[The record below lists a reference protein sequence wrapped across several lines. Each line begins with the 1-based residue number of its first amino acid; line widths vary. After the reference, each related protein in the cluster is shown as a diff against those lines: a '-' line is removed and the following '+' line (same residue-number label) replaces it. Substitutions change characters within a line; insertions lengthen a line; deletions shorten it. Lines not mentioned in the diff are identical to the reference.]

1 MSSAT
6 TYPPVYRAIPA
17 PERRFGY
24 SVAASSI
31 VHGLLIIVLASVRPT
46 FTLSPSLLG
55 LAGTLQVQL
64 TEQTV
69 PVIEPLPEPM
79 APIAVPRFL
88 PTPEPVVLEAL
99 LRNAPVPESAAS
111 GTVTAQPLVVRQG
124 PPNPNGSVAVGPLG
138 NPERVSVATAARLT
152 QRFPVRAARP
162 PMPRGA
168 VITGYPVEAAR
179 SHISARIAAILTIDA
194 AGKIVPQ
201 DTRLVPDDPMFHA
214 AVLAAID
221 GAVFTPAE
229 LDGDPMPYWLILEFV
244 FRIDPPSGNA
254 PAGAPR

>member
-6 TYPPVYRAIPA
+6 TYPLAYQAMPA

-24 SVAASSI
+24 SVAASAAL
-31 VHGLLIIVLASVRPT
+31 HGLLIVALATVRPT
-46 FTLSPSLLG
+46 LTLSPNLLG
-55 LAGTLQVQL
+55 LPGPLQVQL
-64 TEQTV
+64 KEEIA
-69 PVIEPLPEPM
+69 PVIEPMPEPM

-88 PTPEPVVLEAL
+88 PTPEPIALEAL
-99 LRNAPVPESAAS
+99 IRDPPVPASAAS
-111 GTVTAQPLVVRQG
+111 GTVTTQPLVVRQG
-124 PPNPNGSVAVGPLG
+124 PPNMNGSVAVGPLG
-138 NPERVSVATAARLT
+138 SPERVSVATAARLA

-162 PMPRGA
+162 PLPRGA
-168 VITGYPVEAAR
+168 VITSYPLEAAR
-179 SHISARIAAILTIDA
+179 SHVSARIAAILTIDA
-194 AGKIVPQ
+194 AGKVVPQ

-221 GAVFTPAE
+221 GAAFTPAE

-254 PAGAPR
+254 PAGVPR

>member
-6 TYPPVYRAIPA
+6 TYPLAYQAMPA

-24 SVAASSI
+24 SVAASAAL
-31 VHGLLIIVLASVRPT
+31 HGLLIVALATVRPT
-46 FTLSPSLLG
+46 LTLSPNLLG
-55 LAGTLQVQL
+55 LPGPLQVQL
-64 TEQTV
+64 KEEIA
-69 PVIEPLPEPM
+69 PVIEPMPEPM

-88 PTPEPVVLEAL
+88 PTPEPIALEAL
-99 LRNAPVPESAAS
+99 IRDPPVPASAAS
-111 GTVTAQPLVVRQG
+111 GTVTTQPLVVRQG
-124 PPNPNGSVAVGPLG
+124 PPNMNGSVAVGPLG
-138 NPERVSVATAARLT
+138 SPERVSVATAARLA

-162 PMPRGA
+162 PLPRGA
-168 VITGYPVEAAR
+168 VITSYPLEAAR
-179 SHISARIAAILTIDA
+179 SHVSARIAAILTIDA
-194 AGKIVPQ
+194 AGKVVPQ

-221 GAVFTPAE
+221 GVAFTPAE

-254 PAGAPR
+254 PAGVPR

>member
-1 MSSAT
+1 MSTAT
-6 TYPPVYRAIPA
+6 IYLQAYHAKPA

-24 SVAASSI
+24 SVAASGV
-31 VHGLLIIVLASVRPT
+31 VHGLLIVALASVRPT

-55 LAGTLQVQL
+55 LPGTLQVQL
-64 TEQTV
+64 TEQTM

-88 PTPEPVVLEAL
+88 PTPELVALEAL
-99 LRNAPVPESAAS
+99 LRAPPVPESTAS
-111 GTVTAQPLVVRQG
+111 GMPTTQPLVVRQG

-168 VITGYPVEAAR
+168 VITGYPLEAAR
-179 SHISARIAAILTIDA
+179 SHLSARIAAVLTIDA
-194 AGKIVPQ
+194 AGKVVPQ

-221 GAVFTPAE
+221 GVAFTPAE

-254 PAGAPR
+254 PAGVPR

>member
-1 MSSAT
+1 MSFAT
-6 TYPPVYRAIPA
+6 IYPPAYQAMPA

-24 SVAASSI
+24 SVAASSL
-31 VHGLLIIVLASVRPT
+31 VHGLLIIALASVRPT

-55 LAGTLQVQL
+55 LAGTLQVEL

-79 APIAVPRFL
+79 VPIAVPRFL
-88 PTPEPVVLEAL
+88 PTPEPIALEAL
-99 LRNAPVPESAAS
+99 IRNPPVPASAAS
-111 GTVTAQPLVVRQG
+111 GTITTQPLVVRQG

-138 NPERVSVATAARLT
+138 TPERVSVATASRLA
-152 QRFPVRAARP
+152 QRFPVHAARP

-168 VITGYPVEAAR
+168 VITGYPLEAAR
-179 SHISARIAAILTIDA
+179 SHLSARIAAILTIDA
-194 AGKIVPQ
+194 AGKVVPQ
-201 DTRLVPDDPMFHA
+201 DTRFVPDDPMFHA

-221 GAVFTPAE
+221 GVAFTPAE

-254 PAGAPR
+254 PAGVPR

>member
-6 TYPPVYRAIPA
+6 IYQQAYHPRPA

-24 SVAASSI
+24 SVAASGV
-31 VHGLLIIVLASVRPT
+31 VHVLLIIALASVRPT
-46 FTLSPSLLG
+46 FTLPPSLLG

-79 APIAVPRFL
+79 TPIAVPRFL
-88 PTPEPVVLEAL
+88 PTPQPVALEAL
-99 LRNAPVPESAAS
+99 LRNPPVPESAAS
-111 GTVTAQPLVVRQG
+111 GTPTTQPLVVRQG

-152 QRFPVRAARP
+152 QRFPVRPARP
-162 PMPRGA
+162 PVPRGA
-168 VITGYPVEAAR
+168 VITGYPLEAAR
-179 SHISARIAAILTIDA
+179 SHTSARIAAILTIDA
-194 AGKIVPQ
+194 AGKVVPA
-201 DTRLVPDDPMFHA
+201 DTRLVPDDPMFRS

-221 GAVFTPAE
+221 GAAFTPGE
-229 LDGDPMPYWLILEFV
+229 LEGDPMPYWLILEFV
-244 FRIDPPSGNA
+244 FRIDPPSGN
-254 PAGAPR
+254 PAAGTPR